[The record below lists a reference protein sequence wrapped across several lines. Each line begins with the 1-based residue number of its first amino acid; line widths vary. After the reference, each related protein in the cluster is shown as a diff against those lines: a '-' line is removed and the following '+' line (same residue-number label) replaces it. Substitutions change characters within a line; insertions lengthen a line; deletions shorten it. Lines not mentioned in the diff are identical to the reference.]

1 MSYWD
6 TSALVKL
13 YVQESD
19 SPDIENLALLA
30 PTEVITSRIALYEAR
45 STFRRKEAEAG
56 LILGTA
62 DKLYSALSDDVLA
75 GDLQLVE
82 LGPDVEREYGVVL
95 SRCYQHE
102 PPILIRTLDAVHL
115 ASAIVSNMTEVVVT
129 DNRMRAAAALLGFK
143 LFPV

>member
-19 SPDIENLALLA
+19 SPDFENLALMA

-75 GDLQLVE
+75 GDLRLVE
-82 LGPDVEREYGVVL
+82 LGPDVERE
-95 SRCYQHE
+95 
-102 PPILIRTLDAVHL
+102 PPIPIRTLDAVHL
-115 ASAIVSNMTEVVVT
+115 VSAIVSNMNEVVVT